1 MKIAVGG
8 DECLC
13 TFAHCCVE
21 SFGPLACALE
31 ERGAV
36 LRCGVEQESGYHGA
50 DMAIVAGV
58 DFGTLSVRV
67 TLLDSER
74 GRLGTASAA
83 YPLHR
88 RREDPDFATQSH
100 EDQMAALAQATR
112 AVLSQSGVAGED
124 VVALAL
130 DTTGSSVIPVDAQLQ
145 PLDEYMLWCDHR
157 AHEEARQIT
166 ELAHTE
172 NLEAIDWCGG
182 VYSHEWGFAKL
193 LYWLRHNPDKR
204 ERFATALEHCDMVAA
219 TLIGITDPALVPRSV
234 CAMGHKWMWNPRWG
248 GLPPQAF
255 LSKLDP
261 LFDGIREKL
270 EGNYTTSDAIAG
282 RLSEDWAT
290 KLGLKT
296 GIPIP
301 VGAFDA
307 HWDAIGAGC
316 KEGDVVNVVGTSTC
330 IIAMSGE
337 TRLVPGVC
345 GVVPGS
351 VDPKLTGIE
360 AGLSAT
366 GDIFEA
372 IARRAATDVSTL
384 SRGLE
389 AYHAGQ
395 TGLLRLSWDNGDRT
409 VLVNPE
415 LGGVTLGWNLL
426 HTAQD
431 ELFAAIEGTAFHT
444 RIILERMA
452 DYGVPVERV
461 INAGGIPQ
469 HNAVLNQVYANVL
482 NKPVL
487 VPDGIPTSLGSGIF
501 ALVAAGVFG
510 SIEEAQRAMCLPFR
524 VINPQAE
531 AVARYEELFA
541 LYARL
546 YFALGQKGEAV
557 LGLHEVL
564 PELRRIAIVARGQ
577 SPSR

>member
-1 MKIAVGG
+1 
-8 DECLC
+8 
-13 TFAHCCVE
+13 
-21 SFGPLACALE
+21 
-31 ERGAV
+31 
-36 LRCGVEQESGYHGA
+36 
-50 DMAIVAGV
+50 MAIVAGV

-74 GRLGTASAA
+74 GRLGTASAS

-100 EDQMAALAQATR
+100 DDQMSALAKATR
-112 AVLSQSGVAGED
+112 DVLHKTGIAGED
-124 VVALAL
+124 IVALAL
-130 DTTGSSVIPVDAQLQ
+130 DTTGSSVIPVDAQLR

-166 ELAHTE
+166 ELAHAE
-172 NLEAIDWCGG
+172 KLEAIDWCGG

-193 LYWLRHNPDKR
+193 LYWLRHNPEKR
-204 ERFATALEHCDMVAA
+204 ASFATALEHCDMVAA

-282 RLSEDWAT
+282 RLSDVWAET
-290 KLGLKT
+290 LGLKP

-330 IIAMSGE
+330 IIAMSRE

-351 VDPKLTGIE
+351 VDPGFTGIE

-372 IARRAATDVSTL
+372 IARRASTDVGTL
-384 SRGLE
+384 SQGLD
-389 AYHAGQ
+389 AYRAGQ

-409 VLVNPE
+409 VLVNPD

-452 DYGVPVERV
+452 DYGVPVDRV

-469 HNAVLNQVYANVL
+469 NNSVLNQVYANVL
-482 NKPVL
+482 NKPLL

-510 SIEEAQRAMCLPFR
+510 SIEEAQRVMCLPFR
-524 VINPQAE
+524 IYMPQAD

-541 LYARL
+541 LYAQL

-557 LGLHEVL
+557 HGLGEIL
-564 PELRRIAIVARGQ
+564 PELRRIASAARGERT
-577 SPSR
+577 SM